1 MKKILFML
9 LAALPLAFA
18 ACGDDDKTKEPEPVY
33 IDPGTIAGDWYR
45 IEFADSTVYQF
56 RNGTSTRITYDKYS
70 KSIIGKI
77 EWGEYRLTKEKIIY
91 IYGNPKRGC

>member
-1 MKKILFML
+1 MKKILFAL

-56 RNGTSTRITYDKYS
+56 RNGISTCILYDKYTH
-70 KSIIGKI
+70 SIINTWV
-77 EWGEYRLTKEKIIY
+77 WGEYKLTKEKIIY
-91 IYGNPKRGC
+91 NRLKRGS